1 MRLHFNNDWLQ
12 RRIESDGDVEIEAAA
27 PELLL
32 SELGFFMHEGLVRTP
47 AAAVGATATGSV
59 GDDNVVDLASRR
71 AERDMHYAFGLYV
84 QLKRK
89 EKGLTR
95 ADLASR
101 ARIDEDELGS
111 IERDPYHVPRPRTV
125 TQLASFFR
133 DDVKKLMRLSGV
145 IQGRDEALEQ
155 AALRFA
161 AMSDDLAHLDKEE
174 RALLNEFVKLLKE

>member
-1 MRLHFNNDWLQ
+1 MKLHFNNDWLRQ
-12 RRIESDGDVEIEAAA
+12 RIEEEGDVEIEAAA

-32 SELGFFMHEGLVRTP
+32 SELGFFMHEGLVKTPSP
-47 AAAVGATATGSV
+47 AATSAARVS
-59 GDDNVVDLASRR
+59 DEDNVVDLASRR

-101 ARIDEDELGS
+101 AKIDEEELGS
-111 IERDPYHVPRPRTV
+111 IERDPHHVPRPRTV

-145 IQGRDEALEQ
+145 IQGRDEALEE
-155 AALRFA
+155 AALKFA
-161 AMSDDLAHLDKEE
+161 AMSDDLARLDKEE

>member
-1 MRLHFNNDWLQ
+1 MKLHFDNDWLRQ
-12 RRIESDGDVEIEAAA
+12 RIEEDGDVEIEAAA

-32 SELGFFMHEGLVRTP
+32 SELGFFMHEGLVETP
-47 AAAVGATATGSV
+47 ATAASAVPGST
-59 GDDNVVDLASRR
+59 DENNVVDLAARR

-89 EKGLTR
+89 EKGFTR
-95 ADLASR
+95 AELASR
-101 ARIDEDELGS
+101 AKIDEEELRS
-111 IERDPYHVPRPRTV
+111 IERDPHHVPRPRTV
-125 TQLASFFR
+125 TQLASFFK

-155 AALRFA
+155 AALKFA
-161 AMSDDLAHLDKEE
+161 AMSDDLARLDKEE

>member
-1 MRLHFNNDWLQ
+1 MKLHFNNDWLR
-12 RRIESDGDVEIEAAA
+12 RRIEEDGDVEIEAAA

-32 SELGFFMHEGLVRTP
+32 SELGFFMHEGLVKTP
-47 AAAVGATATGSV
+47 LPGGASAVSPM
-59 GDDNVVDLASRR
+59 DESNVVDLASRR

-101 ARIDEDELGS
+101 AKIDEEELGS
-111 IERDPYHVPRPRTV
+111 IERDPHHVPRPRTV
-125 TQLASFFR
+125 TQLASFFH

-145 IQGRDEALEQ
+145 IQGRDEALEE
-155 AALRFA
+155 AALKFA
-161 AMSDDLAHLDKEE
+161 AMSDDLARLDKEE

>member
-1 MRLHFNNDWLQ
+1 MKLHFDNGWLR
-12 RRIESDGDVEIEAAA
+12 RRIEEDGDVEIEAAA

-32 SELGFFMHEGLVRTP
+32 SELGFFMHEGLVKTP
-47 AAAVGATATGSV
+47 AAATSAVAGST
-59 GDDNVVDLASRR
+59 DENNVVDLAARR

-84 QLKRK
+84 QLMRK

-95 ADLASR
+95 AELANR
-101 ARIDEDELGS
+101 AKIDEEELRS
-111 IERDPYHVPRPRTV
+111 IERDAHHVPRPRTV
-125 TQLASFFR
+125 TQLASFFK

-161 AMSDDLAHLDKEE
+161 AMSDDLARLDKEE

>member
-1 MRLHFNNDWLQ
+1 MKLHFNNDWLRQ
-12 RRIESDGDVEIEAAA
+12 RIEEHGDVEIEAAA

-32 SELGFFMHEGLVRTP
+32 SELGFFMHEGLVKTP
-47 AAAVGATATGSV
+47 SPLGASAASSA
-59 GDDNVVDLASRR
+59 DEDNVVDLASRR
-71 AERDMHYAFGLYV
+71 VERDMHYAFGLYV

-95 ADLASR
+95 ADLASH
-101 ARIDEDELGS
+101 AKIDEEELRS
-111 IERDPYHVPRPRTV
+111 IERDAHHIPRPRTV

-155 AALRFA
+155 AALKFA
-161 AMSDDLAHLDKEE
+161 AMSDDLARLDKEE

>member
-1 MRLHFNNDWLQ
+1 MILHFNNDWLRKQ
-12 RRIESDGDVEIEAAA
+12 IEDDGDVEIEAAA

-47 AAAVGATATGSV
+47 SSTAGTGAAGSI
-59 GDDNVVDLASRR
+59 DKNNVVDLASRR

-95 ADLASR
+95 ADLAAR
-101 ARIDEDELGS
+101 AKIDEEELRS
-111 IERDPYHVPRPRTV
+111 IERDPYHVPRPRSV

-145 IQGRDEALEQ
+145 IQGRDDGLQQ
-155 AALRFA
+155 AALKFA
-161 AMSDDLAHLDKEE
+161 AMSDDLARLDKEE

>member
-1 MRLHFNNDWLQ
+1 MKLHFNNDWLR
-12 RRIESDGDVEIEAAA
+12 RRIEEDGDVEIEAAA

-32 SELGFFMHEGLVRTP
+32 SELGFFMHEGLVKTP
-47 AAAVGATATGSV
+47 SPAGSSVATSPDEG
-59 GDDNVVDLASRR
+59 NVVDLASRR

-84 QLKRK
+84 QLQRK

-95 ADLASR
+95 AELASR
-101 ARIDEDELGS
+101 AKIDEEELRC
-111 IERDPYHVPRPRTV
+111 IERDAHHIPRPRTV

-145 IQGRDEALEQ
+145 LQGRDEALEQ
-155 AALRFA
+155 AALKFA
-161 AMSDDLAHLDKEE
+161 AMSDDLARLDKDE

>member
-1 MRLHFNNDWLQ
+1 MELHFNNDWLR
-12 RRIESDGDVEIEAAA
+12 RRIEEDGDVEIEAAA

-32 SELGFFMHEGLVRTP
+32 SELGFFMHEGLVKMPSP
-47 AAAVGATATGSV
+47 ARASAAGSADV
-59 GDDNVVDLASRR
+59 DNVVDLAGRR
-71 AERDMHYAFGLYV
+71 AERDMQYAFGLYV

-101 ARIDEDELGS
+101 AKIDEEELRS
-111 IERDPYHVPRPRTV
+111 IERDAHHIPRPRTV

-155 AALRFA
+155 AALKFA
-161 AMSDDLAHLDKEE
+161 AMSDDLARLDKEE

>member
-1 MRLHFNNDWLQ
+1 MRLHFNNDWLR
-12 RRIESDGDVEIEAAA
+12 RRIEEDGDVEIEAAA

-32 SELGFFMHEGLVRTP
+32 SELGFFMHEGLVKMP
-47 AAAVGATATGSV
+47 SAEAAAASSAIEN
-59 GDDNVVDLASRR
+59 NVVDLASRR

-89 EKGLTR
+89 EQGLTR
-95 ADLASR
+95 ADLAGR
-101 ARIDEDELGS
+101 AKIDEEELRS
-111 IERDPYHVPRPRTV
+111 IERDAHHIPRPRTV

-155 AALRFA
+155 AALKFA

>member
-1 MRLHFNNDWLQ
+1 MKLHFDNDWL
-12 RRIESDGDVEIEAAA
+12 RKRIESDGDVEIEAAA

-47 AAAVGATATGSV
+47 SATAGATATRSAD
-59 GDDNVVDLASRR
+59 DDNVVDLASRR

-89 EKGLTR
+89 EQGLTR

-101 ARIDEDELGS
+101 AKIDEEELGS
-111 IERDPYHVPRPRTV
+111 IERDPHHVPRPRTV

-145 IQGRDEALEQ
+145 IQGRDEVLEE
-155 AALRFA
+155 AALKFA
-161 AMSDDLAHLDKEE
+161 AMSDDLARLDKEE

>member
-1 MRLHFNNDWLQ
+1 MKLHFNNDWLR
-12 RRIESDGDVEIEAAA
+12 RRIEEDGDVEIEAAA

-32 SELGFFMHEGLVRTP
+32 SELGFFMHEGLVKTP
-47 AAAVGATATGSV
+47 SPAEADAASLA
-59 GDDNVVDLASRR
+59 DEDNVVDLASRR

-95 ADLASR
+95 ADLAR
-101 ARIDEDELGS
+101 QAKIDEEELGS
-111 IERDPYHVPRPRTV
+111 IERDPHHVPRPRTV

-133 DDVKKLMRLSGV
+133 DDVRKLMRLSGV
-145 IQGRDEALEQ
+145 MQGRDEALEQ
-155 AALRFA
+155 AALKFA
-161 AMSDDLAHLDKEE
+161 AMSDDLARLDKEE

>member
-1 MRLHFNNDWLQ
+1 MRLHFDNNWLRQ
-12 RRIESDGDVEIEAAA
+12 RIEGDGDVEIEAAA
-27 PELLL
+27 PALLL
-32 SELGFFMHEGLVRTP
+32 SEIGFFMHEGLVTMP
-47 AAAVGATATGSV
+47 AVASSPSTGLSD
-59 GDDNVVDLASRR
+59 GDNVVDLASRR

-101 ARIDEDELGS
+101 ARIDEDELAS
-111 IERDPYHVPRPRTV
+111 IERDPHHIPRPRTV

-145 IQGRDEALEQ
+145 IQGRDEVLEQ
-155 AALRFA
+155 AALKFA
-161 AMSDDLAHLDKEE
+161 AMSDDLAQLDREE